1 MLSDFFNSV
10 FTKEETDNIPTLP
23 KREFKNWLAHICVT
37 KESIKKKLMQLKI
50 SKAPGPDH
58 LHPRLL
64 KELNEEISLPLE
76 KIFNQSLKQGY
87 LPKIWKVGEISAIFK
102 KGNRRIAGNYR
113 PVSLT
118 SIVCKILETLVR
130 EKIIQHMRENNLFSK
145 HQYGFIDRRSTTLQ
159 LLYIL
164 DEWTKI
170 LDEGGTVDIV
180 YMDFM
185 KAFDKV
191 PHERLLSKLSAYGIG
206 GEVLAW
212 IRSFLTNRKQRVRV
226 GEATSEWK
234 EVTSG
239 IPQGSVLGPI
249 LFVLYINDIP
259 ESIENNSTVK
269 MFADDSKL
277 YKRTD
282 GANGA
287 SDLQKDLD
295 KLYEWSNKWLLK
307 FHPEK
312 CKVLSLGNR
321 PPEDIPTLHLYS
333 QHPNRTLEEIPLQ
346 ETISEKDIGVFI
358 DNKLSFKDQINTK
371 TTKANT
377 IMGIIRRNFDYLD
390 KTTFMQLYRS
400 LVRPHLEVSNSAWYP
415 ILKQDID
422 TIEDV
427 QKRATRQI
435 PGFKVLDYPQRL
447 KLLGLPTL
455 TFRRLRGDMI
465 ETYKIV
471 NGHYDKEVAPEL
483 PKSNTSTRGHNKKL
497 FKKRANRLNCRKHFF
512 TLRVVKIWNSLPE
525 EVVNARTVDAFKR
538 LLDRHWKDHPSK
550 YNYENNPYAH
560 LA

>member
-1 MLSDFFNSV
+1 
-10 FTKEETDNIPTLP
+10 
-23 KREFKNWLAHICVT
+23 
-37 KESIKKKLMQLKI
+37 MQLKI
-50 SKAPGPDH
+50 SKAPGPDQ

-64 KELNEEISLPLE
+64 KELSEEISPPLE
-76 KIFNQSLKQGY
+76 TIFNQSLKQGC
-87 LPKIWKVGEISAIFK
+87 LPKIWKIGEISAIFK
-102 KGNRRIAGNYR
+102 KGNRRVAGNYR

-118 SIVCKILETLVR
+118 STICKTLESIVR
-130 EKIIQHMRENNLFSK
+130 EKIIQHMRDNNLFSK

-164 DEWTKI
+164 DEWTEI
-170 LDEGGTVDIV
+170 LDDGGTVDVV

-191 PHERLLSKLSAYGIG
+191 PHERLLAKLSAYGIG
-206 GEVLAW
+206 GDVLTW
-212 IRSFLTNRKQRVRV
+212 IRSFLLNRKQRVRV
-226 GEATSEWK
+226 REATSEWK

-249 LFVLYINDIP
+249 LFVMYINDMP
-259 ESIENNSTVK
+259 ESLVNNSMVN

-282 GANGA
+282 IANGA

-295 KLYEWSNKWLLK
+295 KLYEWSSKWLLK

-321 PPEDIPTLHLYS
+321 PSEDIPTLYLYT
-333 QHPNRTLEEIPLQ
+333 QHPNGTLEKVTLQ
-346 ETISEKDIGVFI
+346 ETTSEKDIGVYI
-358 DNKLSFKDQINTK
+358 DNKLSFRDQINTK

-390 KTTFMQLYRS
+390 KNIFMQLYRS
-400 LVRPHLEVSNSAWYP
+400 LVRPHLEVSNSAWPP
-415 ILKQDID
+415 ILKQDIE

-435 PGFKVLDYPQRL
+435 PGFKVLEYQQRL

-455 TFRRLRGDMI
+455 TYRRLRGDMI
-465 ETYKIV
+465 ETFKIV
-471 NGHYDKEVAPEL
+471 NGHYDQEVAPEL
-483 PKSNTSTRGHNKKL
+483 PKGNSTTRGHNKKL
-497 FKKRANRLNCRKHFF
+497 FKKRASRLNCRKHFF
-512 TLRVVKIWNSLPE
+512 TLRVVSIWNTLPE
-525 EVVNARTVDAFKR
+525 EAVNAKTVDAFKR
-538 LLDRHWKDHPSK
+538 RLDRHWKDHPSN
-550 YNYENNPYAH
+550 YNYEHNPYAH
-560 LA
+560 LI

>member
-1 MLSDFFNSV
+1 MV
-10 FTKEETDNIPTLP
+10 
-23 KREFKNWLAHICVT
+23 
-37 KESIKKKLMQLKI
+37 
-50 SKAPGPDH
+50 
-58 LHPRLL
+58 
-64 KELNEEISLPLE
+64 
-76 KIFNQSLKQGY
+76 
-87 LPKIWKVGEISAIFK
+87 
-102 KGNRRIAGNYR
+102 
-113 PVSLT
+113 
-118 SIVCKILETLVR
+118 
-130 EKIIQHMRENNLFSK
+130 LFS
-145 HQYGFIDRRSTTLQ
+145 F
-159 LLYIL
+159 
-164 DEWTKI
+164 
-170 LDEGGTVDIV
+170 
-180 YMDFM
+180 
-185 KAFDKV
+185 
-191 PHERLLSKLSAYGIG
+191 HERLLSKLSAYGIG

-249 LFVLYINDIP
+249 LFVLYINDMP

-400 LVRPHLEVSNSAWYP
+400 LVRPHLEVCNSAWYP